1 MGTSKGYI
9 APTKPEWSDA
19 KRAVSAYLRNR
30 DSKSKGKAVQKFAE
44 AMNTSGGTVSQSFSS
59 AAGGILGFARSI
71 NQNGLDNTLS
81 AFGRDDLI
89 GKDPE
94 YILRELLNQFTN
106 NAATIDD
113 SMAADALSQAFDNLG
128 IETID
133 DLGTVDLDSL
143 LREMVTEFIN
153 INFDL
158 RFEEKIGHG
167 RAPTE
172 KFAILDEM
180 HKYIADTIHD
190 VLTEREIEK
199 IDLANLNASTI
210 VMDILKDA
218 FNVCARFYGEAIK

>member
-9 APTKPEWSDA
+9 APTKPEWSNA

-30 DSKSKGKAVQKFAE
+30 DSESKGNAVQKFAE

-59 AAGGILGFARSI
+59 AAGGILGFARGV

-94 YILRELLNQFTN
+94 YILSELLNQFTN
-106 NAATIDD
+106 NSATIDD

-128 IETID
+128 IERID

-158 RFEEKIGHG
+158 RFEEKIGHD
-167 RAPTE
+167 RASTE

-180 HKYIADTIHD
+180 HKYIADIIHD
-190 VLTEREIEK
+190 VLTEHEIKK

-210 VMDILKDA
+210 VMDTLKDA